1 MSIASFSEL
10 KTAIAS
16 FTHRADLSSY
26 AADFITLADNR
37 IHYGS
42 KDPEMPSKPLRVKG
56 MEQRESSTV
65 GTDGTIT
72 LPTGYLETRRIVLTV
87 NGKNK
92 ELKYRSPALNAE
104 WETETSTGSFFTENN
119 GKIYVGGTGGG
130 SGYLHD
136 YYKKLD
142 TLSDS
147 QTTNW
152 LITNHP
158 SVYLQACLL
167 EAWLFV
173 GNMAKAQAAYRSFAG
188 LLNGLNSADKMAVK
202 AGSGLAVTPDTYY

>member
-1 MSIASFSEL
+1 VSISTFAEL
-10 KTAIAS
+10 KTAIS
-16 FTHRADLSSY
+16 NWTHRGDLSTF

-42 KDPEMPSKPLRVKG
+42 KDQEMPSQPLRVNG
-56 MEQRESSTV
+56 MENRDTGSISS
-65 GTDGTIT
+65 GTIT
-72 LPTGYLETRRIVLTV
+72 LPTGYLETRRLTLTV
-87 NGKNK
+87 NGQNK
-92 ELKYRSPALNAE
+92 ELRYIAPPLNAPLE
-104 WETETSTGSFFTENN
+104 NMTVDASFFTENN

-130 SGYLHD
+130 SGYIHD

-147 QTTNW
+147 TTTNW

-158 SVYLQACLL
+158 SVYLQACLV

-173 GNMAKAQAAYRSFAG
+173 GNMTKAQIAYRSFAG
-188 LLNGLNSADKMAVK
+188 LVNGLNSVDKNAVR
-202 AGSGLAVTPDTYY
+202 AGSGLAVMPDSFA

>member
-10 KTAIAS
+10 KTAITNW
-16 FTHRADLSSY
+16 THRSDLSSY

-42 KDPEMPSKPLRVKG
+42 KDPEMPSQPMRVKG

-65 GTDGTIT
+65 ASDGTIT
-72 LPTGYLETRRIVLTV
+72 LPTGYLETRRLTLTV

-92 ELKYRSPALNAE
+92 ELKYRSPAQNAP
-104 WETETSTGSFFTENN
+104 WETETGEANFFTENN
-119 GKIYVGGTGGG
+119 GKIYIGGTGGG
-130 SGYLHD
+130 SGYVHD
-136 YYKKLD
+136 YYKKID

-147 QTTNW
+147 TTTNW

-173 GNMAKAQAAYRSFAG
+173 GNMGKAQAAYRSFAG
-188 LLNGLNSADKMAVK
+188 LINALNAADKAAVK
-202 AGSGLAVTPDTYY
+202 AGSGLAVKLDTYA